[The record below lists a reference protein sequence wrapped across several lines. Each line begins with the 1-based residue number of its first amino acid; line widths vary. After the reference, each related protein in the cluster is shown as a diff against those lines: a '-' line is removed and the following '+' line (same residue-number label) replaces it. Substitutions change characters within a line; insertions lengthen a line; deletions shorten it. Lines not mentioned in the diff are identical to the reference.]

1 MGGLSLW
8 LSEKLVQTILH
19 EWTAGEKSKIET
31 GNKED
36 L

>member
-1 MGGLSLW
+1 M

-19 EWTAGEKSKIET
+19 EWTAGEESIIET
-31 GNKED
+31 GNKEN